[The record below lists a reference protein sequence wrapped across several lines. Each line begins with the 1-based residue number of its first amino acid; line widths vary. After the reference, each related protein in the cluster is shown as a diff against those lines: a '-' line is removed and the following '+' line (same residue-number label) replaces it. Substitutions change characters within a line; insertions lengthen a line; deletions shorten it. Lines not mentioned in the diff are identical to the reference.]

1 MKIQNGLVPKWMAD
15 RINPRKDKA
24 AGDHVAASIAESG
37 AADNGSDPRP
47 IPAQMATAGIKVPP
61 VSMPEK
67 DRTLQ
72 MSSSPG
78 GRHPSI
84 GTNPKRVQG
93 NQRRPDPRKKRK
105 SRSIRNPTRARKAAF
120 LRAFGDN
127 GSVTRSAQLAG
138 INRTTHYQWLSEDTR
153 YKAEFDL
160 RIRMAE
166 GDALDE
172 LVRRGRVGEFQPLI
186 HKGQF
191 QYAVLERT
199 LCTLAD
205 GTTAFEDKLPKGA
218 TILER
223 RTVTTRGEMLGVYK
237 RDPKALWKALQAFEA
252 LPPKEEER
260 VDTAEDVKLA
270 ILARL
275 QAYQALPPEEKD
287 RLAKAEEAK
296 QALRAGLERAKSEAA
311 RRKGDK
317 GAGPADS

>member
-1 MKIQNGLVPKWMAD
+1 MEFGRLPALRIISMRIQNGLVPRWMAD
-15 RINPRKDKA
+15 LINPPKDDS
-24 AGDHVAASIAESG
+24 AGDRVGDGIAEAG

-47 IPAQMATAGIKVPP
+47 IPAQTATAGIKVPP
-61 VSMPEK
+61 VSLPEK

-72 MSSSPG
+72 MSSSRG
-78 GRHPSI
+78 GRHASI

-105 SRSIRNPTRARKAAF
+105 SRSIRNPSRARKAAF

-138 INRTTHYQWLSEDTR
+138 INRTTHYQWLSEDAG

-160 RIRMAE
+160 GIRMAE

-205 GTTAFEDKLPKGA
+205 GTTAFEGKRPKGA
-218 TILER
+218 TVLER

-260 VDTAEDVKLA
+260 VDTAEDVKLV

-275 QAYQALPPEEKD
+275 QAYEALPPEEKD

-296 QALRAGLERAKSEAA
+296 RALL
-311 RRKGDK
+311 
-317 GAGPADS
+317 ADL